1 MNSHIIHYRRQLYRV
16 DMNIILIKGTAKK
29 KLIIMNVR
37 FLPSLFLSPFKKK
50 RGSKMKR
57 DSTVLSDFLI
67 LRSFLKEKY
76 LTIIQRKDITHNS

>member
-50 RGSKMKR
+50 KR
-57 DSTVLSDFLI
+57 EGV
-67 LRSFLKEKY
+67 R
-76 LTIIQRKDITHNS
+76 

>member
-1 MNSHIIHYRRQLYRV
+1 
-16 DMNIILIKGTAKK
+16 MNIILIKGTAKK
-29 KLIIMNVR
+29 KLIIIN
-37 FLPSLFLSPFKKK
+37 LFLSPFKKK